1 MSNSKML
8 VGSICIT
15 DLMAAA
21 KAAHSSCTRAK
32 NGKAYADIVLW
43 VNDTPDQ
50 YGNTVSIQLNS
61 KKEQRETEGKVYI
74 GNAKPLPGS
83 NTAAP
88 AQDSAPEFEDDLPF

>member
-1 MSNSKML
+1 ML

-74 GNAKPLPGS
+74 GNAKPLEKA
-83 NTAAP
+83 AAP
-88 AQDSAPEFEDDLPF
+88 VSNAPEFDDDLPF

>member
-1 MSNSKML
+1 MNSKML

-21 KAAHSSCTRAK
+21 KAAHSSCNRAK

-43 VNDTPDQ
+43 VNETPDQ

-61 KKEQRETEGKVYI
+61 KKEQRETEAKVYI
-74 GNAKPLPGS
+74 GNAKPLPS
-83 NTAAP
+83 A
-88 AQDSAPEFEDDLPF
+88 SAPTHQQESASEYDDDLPF

>member
-1 MSNSKML
+1 ML

-43 VNDTPDQ
+43 VNETPDQ

-61 KKEQRETEGKVYI
+61 KKEARETEGKVYI
-74 GNAKPLPGS
+74 GNAKPLPGDK
-83 NTAAP
+83 TAAP
-88 AQDSAPEFEDDLPF
+88 ANNAPEYDDDLPF